1 MAVAGHF
8 SPSKSPLCGGINLF
22 IQIPDGANV
31 KDHALLGNALLL
43 STFSRILVDIFDKS
57 ICKFVLQEVREDIF
71 VLQNQNQI
79 QLSNVQYLSIQK
91 KNFANSILFYL
102 TPKKNKLFRTLTL
115 ELFNIS

>member
-31 KDHALLGNALLL
+31 KDHALLGNALWKCYCLL
-43 STFSRILVDIFDKS
+43 FRAFLWTFFDKS
-57 ICKFVLQEVREDIF
+57 IFKFVLQEVREDMF

-91 KNFANSILFYL
+91 KNFAN
-102 TPKKNKLFRTLTL
+102 
-115 ELFNIS
+115 